1 MRVRRTGLA
10 LRRPCAAADCGSLRR
25 CRRPVKAG
33 PRGAR
38 GSCGGRGS
46 DPGLDHGKVRRSLAL
61 SRFGCSPLRNGDQ
74 EAFGS
79 GAFSLLSR
87 PGCALNAAE
96 SDQATS
102 MKNMSTKK
110 TVIRPSGSPPAV
122 GPYNHAVRVG
132 DLLFCAGQIPVDPAT
147 GNLVADDIRAQ
158 TEQVL
163 RNIGAILEDQGLS
176 FEHVVKSTVFLTDL
190 NDFAAMNEVYGQFF
204 RRDHPARSTVQVAAL
219 PKGARVEI
227 EVIACYPGA

>member
-1 MRVRRTGLA
+1 
-10 LRRPCAAADCGSLRR
+10 
-25 CRRPVKAG
+25 
-33 PRGAR
+33 
-38 GSCGGRGS
+38 
-46 DPGLDHGKVRRSLAL
+46 
-61 SRFGCSPLRNGDQ
+61 
-74 EAFGS
+74 
-79 GAFSLLSR
+79 
-87 PGCALNAAE
+87 LNAAE

-110 TVIRPSGSPPAV
+110 SVIRPSGSPPAV

-147 GNLVADDIRAQ
+147 GNLVDGDIRVQ
-158 TEQVL
+158 TERVL
-163 RNIGAILEDQGLS
+163 KNIAVILEDQGLG
-176 FEHVVKSTVFLTDL
+176 FEDVVKSTVFLTDL